1 MYQFTLPHSL
11 RHRLG
16 GSEVKRINYFFIII
30 YLSAER
36 ERKKETERVRGGGE
50 REAGNALEH
59 CPLNWVLAHIISPKP
74 ALTQRQTTNEL
85 RAAEDAVC
93 KERLGERRNRGE
105 EEKPKEEVF
114 FCTSVE
120 SMFEKIALICFSA
133 F

>member
-1 MYQFTLPHSL
+1 M
-11 RHRLG
+11 
-16 GSEVKRINYFFIII
+16 
-30 YLSAER
+30 
-36 ERKKETERVRGGGE
+36 

-93 KERLGERRNRGE
+93 KESVGERRNGE
-105 EEKPKEEVF
+105 GGRKEPRRKSF

-120 SMFEKIALICFSA
+120 SMFEKMALICFSA